1 MPLTDDLPTLRRA
14 VARLAI
20 IEPHRHSSGDG
31 RVAGTYLNVGMAWA
45 LRTLSPLWRGVWGV
59 RDGRGLDRP
68 GVSCAPG
75 DSATECDVS
84 LVKSI
89 LIVSDGANAPGEFI
103 RTRLA
108 RRPDPQ
114 LNAAWSDRLCNPGRA
129 RRHPDYH
136 AAAAL
141 DAPATFN
148 ARFRQPNA
156 DDDWVDTAG
165 RLNDG
170 GRERFADALLA
181 MAGAS
186 GDSDRRTALLNTLGA
201 PVSAGVPAT
210 PWQIFRG
217 RDADVIDALVAADS
231 GFELGGRPTLIDNRC
246 RLSSVFGPNGR
257 LDDLV

>member
-20 IEPHRHSSGDG
+20 IEPHLHQSGNG

-114 LNAAWSDRLCNPGRA
+114 LNAAWSDRLCNPAAPGATRTITPQP
-129 RRHPDYH
+129 RWTRPRHSTPASDNPTPTMTGSIRL
-136 AAAAL
+136 AGSTMG
-141 DAPATFN
+141 DANDLRTPCWRWPAPP
-148 ARFRQPNA
+148 AIRI
-156 DDDWVDTAG
+156 
-165 RLNDG
+165 G
-170 GRERFADALLA
+170 GR
-181 MAGAS
+181 
-186 GDSDRRTALLNTLGA
+186 
-201 PVSAGVPAT
+201 
-210 PWQIFRG
+210 
-217 RDADVIDALVAADS
+217 
-231 GFELGGRPTLIDNRC
+231 RC
-246 RLSSVFGPNGR
+246 
-257 LDDLV
+257 